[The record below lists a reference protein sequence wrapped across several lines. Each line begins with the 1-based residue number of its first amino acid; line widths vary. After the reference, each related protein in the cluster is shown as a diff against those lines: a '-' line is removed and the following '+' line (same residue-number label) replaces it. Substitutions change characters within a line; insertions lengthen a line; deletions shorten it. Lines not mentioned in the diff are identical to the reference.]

1 VKYSPDILHNNK
13 GFIKKIENVLKENG
27 KIKKT
32 LLKKTMG
39 YVLKRNNIGLLD
51 GKKMDGI
58 YFKIRRYFVS
68 EMSFNQK
75 K

>member
-51 GKKMDGI
+51 GKKWMEFTLKFEDI
-58 YFKIRRYFVS
+58 LF
-68 EMSFNQK
+68 QK
-75 K
+75 